1 MQNSRIY
8 FRMFSLLLLLLFV
21 KELTQY
27 FKINTGM
34 FSYAFGFVIYVPFQ
48 TTK

>member
-1 MQNSRIY
+1 MQHSRSY
-8 FRMFSLLLLLLFV
+8 FKMFPLLLLLLFV

-27 FKINTGM
+27 FKINAGK
-34 FSYAFGFVIYVPFQ
+34 FSNAFGFVIYVPFQ